1 MILLSIISYG
11 KILDK
16 ISFMS
21 VTFFYNFINFVSNFV
36 VKFDPMINLIRKLT

>member
-16 ISFMS
+16 ISFML
-21 VTFFYNFINFVSNFV
+21 VTFFCNFRNFVSNFV
-36 VKFDPMINLIRKLT
+36 VKFDPMINLIRKWT

>member
-16 ISFMS
+16 ISFMP
-21 VTFFYNFINFVSNFV
+21 VAFFCMFFRNFVFLV
-36 VKFDPMINLIRKLT
+36 QFDPAISLIRKLS

>member
-1 MILLSIISYG
+1 MILLSTINCG

-16 ISFMS
+16 ISFIL
-21 VTFFYNFINFVSNFV
+21 VAFFYNFRNFVSNFV

>member
-16 ISFMS
+16 IIFYVSGI
-21 VTFFYNFINFVSNFV
+21 FYNFKNFV

>member
-16 ISFMS
+16 ISFYVS
-21 VTFFYNFINFVSNFV
+21 GIFCNFKNFVSNFV

>member
-11 KILDK
+11 KILYK

-21 VTFFYNFINFVSNFV
+21 VAFFCNFRNFVSNFV
-36 VKFDPMINLIRKLT
+36 VKFDPTINLIRKLT

>member
-1 MILLSIISYG
+1 MILLSTINCG

-21 VTFFYNFINFVSNFV
+21 VAFFCSFRNFVSNFV
-36 VKFDPMINLIRKLT
+36 VKFDPTINLIRKST